1 MNTQPITNNQPI
13 INNQLIINNQ
23 QNINYN
29 LIKNDLVRI
38 RLILGI
44 INLPIEEHGLSNSLL
59 ALVNKIDIEI
69 DNYNNTF
76 NIVNNNNLTEQ
87 QNHNQQLQT
96 VLNTVQNYII
106 PH

>member
-1 MNTQPITNNQPI
+1 MNNQE
-13 INNQLIINNQ
+13 NINNQ

-29 LIKNDLVRI
+29 LIKNDLIRI

-44 INLPIEEHGLSNSLL
+44 INLPIVEHWLSDSLL

-76 NIVNNNNLTEQ
+76 NIINNNNLTEQ
-87 QNHNQQLQT
+87 QAHNQQLQT